1 MKGFVKFWVGAF
13 ILSMIFYYIPV
24 YLFSN
29 NLTQSVMSLKF
40 KKAAPVAMINAL
52 SPGSNADEVEDKLRE
67 LTEKAVNSGRFDT
80 DISLED
86 ALKNN
91 PNVKSAELVRGG
103 TPEDYV
109 PAIDPVY
116 HDMDVGLKVTFQ
128 DGSGLIA
135 IFDAIGKSFFGG
147 HGAKVF
153 HVQAGYRF
161 TPDGHMFLVH
171 GDDTMTGLVLM
182 IFAKDHDALP
192 GLYNKVF
199 GTKVPIGQVAGV
211 TPGSTEDQLRAAIA
225 APAPSSTTSSS
236 PSTVVQATNVVSAIA
251 SEDTKSSAQT
261 SLPDPGSP
269 CVQNWVAAFHK
280 EQPDAPVSEDQIT
293 EWQQWCGQGKQA
305 PQS

>member
-13 ILSMIFYYIPV
+13 ILSMIVYYIPV

-40 KKAAPVAMINAL
+40 EKAAPVAIINAL
-52 SPGSNADEVEDKLRE
+52 PPGLNNDQVEGKLKE
-67 LTEKAVNSGRFDT
+67 LTEKAASSGRFDT

-91 PNVKSAELVRGG
+91 PSVKSVELVRGG

-116 HDMDVGLKVTFQ
+116 HDLDVGLKITFQ

-135 IFDAIGKSFFGG
+135 IFDAIGKSFLGG

-161 TPDGHMFLVH
+161 NPDGHMFLVH
-171 GDDTMTGLVLM
+171 GEDTMTGLVLM

-192 GLYNKVF
+192 GLYNHVF
-199 GTKVPIGQVAGV
+199 GTKVPVGQIAGV
-211 TPGSTEDQLRAAIA
+211 PRGSVEDQLRAAIA
-225 APAPSSTTSSS
+225 APIPSSTTSSS
-236 PSTVVQATNVVSAIA
+236 PSAAVQAPAAAPAAA
-251 SEDTKSSAQT
+251 SGDTKASAQAP
-261 SLPDPGSP
+261 LPDPNSP
-269 CVQNWVAAFHK
+269 CVNNWVVAFHK
-280 EQPDAPVSEDQIT
+280 EQPNAPVSEDQIT